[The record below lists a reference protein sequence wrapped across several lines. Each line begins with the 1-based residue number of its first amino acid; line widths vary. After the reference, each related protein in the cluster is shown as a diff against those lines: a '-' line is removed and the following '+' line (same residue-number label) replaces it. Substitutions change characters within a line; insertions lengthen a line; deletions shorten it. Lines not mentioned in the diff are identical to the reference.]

1 MVEKLN
7 SFKEV
12 VALVEK
18 MRDEVAL
25 KVHLGKAEA
34 AEEVEKLEKK
44 WLTFQQQYKPLADE
58 AGRTAENT
66 ASALSLAA
74 EELKSGYTRL
84 KKLL

>member
-1 MVEKLN
+1 MIEKPNSLEEMVT
-7 SFKEV
+7 
-12 VALVEK
+12 LVEK

-34 AEEVEKLEKK
+34 AEELKKLEKK
-44 WLTFQQQYKPLADE
+44 WLTFQKQYKPLADE
-58 AGRTAENT
+58 AGKTVENT

-74 EELKSGYTRL
+74 EELKSGYIRL